1 MRAQTSRSAKR
12 QAPDACWL
20 RWRRRAHNN
29 PQALTALTTGNWRN
43 PMARDRS
50 ELEQRREELTRSLP
64 GLSDNRANTYRRN
77 SDALALDRSGVKHQ
91 EPEERAQLGEAE
103 TAADA
108 AIRDA
113 QREIRDIDAQ
123 IAVMPRRGL
132 AARVL
137 SGLRRAPAD
146 R

>member
-1 MRAQTSRSAKR
+1 MAK
-12 QAPDACWL
+12 
-20 RWRRRAHNN
+20 
-29 PQALTALTTGNWRN
+29 
-43 PMARDRS
+43 DRS